1 MAYIFLHDAPWEN
14 CSAGP
19 ESGQPICVEDGDPI
33 KVLNA
38 MSAVYSV
45 VDSENTVARDIGIIL
60 AMAVFFKVLF
70 VIGVIYKTK
79 QVASF

>member
-1 MAYIFLHDAPWEN
+1 MAYIFLHDAPWEK
-14 CSAGP
+14 CTAGS
-19 ESGQPICVEDGDPI
+19 ESGQPICVEDGDPM

-45 VDSENTVARDIGIIL
+45 VDSENTIARDIGIIL
-60 AMAVFFKVLF
+60 VMAVFFKILF